1 MPVFE
6 LVRRP
11 PQWLRVLLAAAL
23 LAFAANSIAHAAH
36 QHDASPTTAAHSLA
50 CNYCVSFGALSD
62 APRHT
67 YAAPARKSRL
77 VPVADPVVAVRSIEL
92 ITSAHPRAPPVSRS

>member
-1 MPVFE
+1 MPVFQ

-11 PQWLRVLLAAAL
+11 PQWLRVVLAAML
-23 LAFAANSIAHAAH
+23 LAFGANSIAHASH

-50 CNYCVSFGALSD
+50 CSYCASFGALGD

-67 YAAPARKSRL
+67 YAAPAQNHRL
-77 VPVADPVVAVRSIEL
+77 IPVADPVVAVRSIEL
-92 ITSAHPRAPPVSRS
+92 TTSAHPRAPPLSRS

>member
-6 LVRRP
+6 FVRRP
-11 PQWLRVLLAAAL
+11 PQWLRVVFAAML
-23 LAFAANSIAHAAH
+23 LAFALNSIAHVAH

-50 CNYCVSFGALSD
+50 CNYCASFGALGD

-67 YAAPARKSRL
+67 YAEPAQEHRVGPAAP
-77 VPVADPVVAVRSIEL
+77 PVSIVRSVEL
-92 ITSAHPRAPPVSRS
+92 ASSAHPRAPPLS

>member
-11 PQWLRVLLAAAL
+11 PQWLRVILAAML
-23 LAFAANSIAHAAH
+23 LAFAANSIAHASH
-36 QHDASPTTAAHSLA
+36 QHDASAAAAAHSLA
-50 CNYCVSFGALSD
+50 CNYCASFGALGD

-67 YAAPARKSRL
+67 YAPPARTHRL
-77 VPVADPVVAVRSIEL
+77 VAVADPVVAVRSIDL
-92 ITSAHPRAPPVSRS
+92 TTSAHPRAPPRSRS